1 VTAALD
7 VRGVEK
13 RFGDVVALRGVDL
26 AIAAGEVVG
35 LLGPNGAGKTTLV
48 RTVATLLVPDAGTVE
63 VCGSRDASTIRTNI
77 GLAGQYASVDE
88 LLTGRENLELIG
100 RLYGIE
106 ARACETRATDLL
118 AAIGLGH
125 AADRR
130 VGTYSGGMRRR
141 LDLGATL
148 IGEPALLLLD
158 EPTAGL
164 DPRSRRDLWDLVDG
178 IAERGAAV
186 LVTSQH
192 IEEVER
198 LAGRVVVLRDGAVIA
213 DDVPGA
219 LRRRLG
225 GQVLDVRADASD
237 VDAAAAALLGA
248 GLSPRTD
255 VAEARITAAA
265 DGGVAVA
272 GVAAHALVAAHIE
285 PTELSLRTPSLEE
298 AFFALTGDAR
308 DLEAAAGADDVSAMS
323 LTTRSSARPV
333 VTHSAIRD
341 VAAVT
346 GRYWKHLVRT
356 PQSLFFATVQPILFV
371 LGLQAVFAGLVEQ
384 VVGDDYIQFLLPG
397 VIVMNLVLNA
407 GTTGVGLATDLQEGI
422 IDRFRSLPMA
432 HVAVLAGRT
441 TTDLLR
447 SALALVIMV
456 AAGTAIGFRFDGGIV
471 GGAAA
476 LAVALLFGYAVTW
489 VFAAVGLAVR
499 DPQAATFLGFAP
511 VLLFVYLSSAW
522 VPVDTMDGAV
532 QAFARNQPVNVTIEA
547 VRGLANGT
555 PVTGEV
561 LQSITWSVVL
571 VGAFASIATRQLRR
585 VTA

>member
-1 VTAALD
+1 MTAALD

-13 RFGDVVALRGVDL
+13 RFGDVVALSGVDL
-26 AIAAGEVVG
+26 EVDAGEVVG

-63 VCGSRDASTIRTNI
+63 VCGSGDPSTIRTNI

-100 RLYGIE
+100 RLYGIDAQACA
-106 ARACETRATDLL
+106 ARAADLL
-118 AAIGLGH
+118 AAIGLEH

-164 DPRSRRDLWDLVDG
+164 DPRSRRDLWDLVDE
-178 IAERGAAV
+178 IAGRGAAV

-198 LAGRVVVLRDGAVIA
+198 LADRVVVLRGGAVIA
-213 DDVPGA
+213 DDVPGE

-225 GQVLDVRADASD
+225 GQVLEVRADAGD
-237 VDAAAAALLGA
+237 VDAAAAALVGA

-255 VAEARITAAA
+255 LPAGRITAAA
-265 DGGVAVA
+265 AGGVAAA
-272 GVAAHALVAAHIE
+272 GVAAQALVAARIE

-298 AFFALTGDAR
+298 AFFALTGDVDAV
-308 DLEAAAGADDVSAMS
+308 AGAADPDDVAATS
-323 LTTRSSARPV
+323 LTMTSRTRPV
-333 VTHSAIRD
+333 VSHSAIRD

-397 VIVMNLVLNA
+397 VIVMNLVLAA

-456 AAGTAIGFRFDGGIV
+456 AAGMAIGFRFQGGLAR
-471 GGAAA
+471 GAAA

-522 VPVDTMDGAV
+522 VPVDSMDGAV

-547 VRGLANGT
+547 VRGLANGA

-561 LQSITWSVVL
+561 LQSITWSVLL
-571 VGAFASIATRQLRR
+571 VVAFASIATRQLRR